1 MSFPEIEAQNGTEK
15 RGSVCFF
22 PISGIPVVQKGDD
35 IGSEIYKAIKQSNFS
50 FQEND
55 IVVIAQKIISKA
67 EGRAISLNSIVPSKE
82 AQKLSRKSGKSA
94 ELCQVILKEAERI
107 IKVEPGIIV
116 TEHRLGYIGTSAGV
130 DRSNTGSPT
139 GEIALLLP
147 ADPDESARKI
157 RKKIM
162 DLLNVNIAVIVSDS
176 GGRSDRLGSRGEAIG
191 VAGIPPLLIDDK
203 KDLFNRPLHTEIAL
217 VDSVAAF
224 ASLVMGESNEMR
236 PVVVVR
242 GVSYPI
248 DEKASI
254 QTILKRGNAALQD
267 L

>member
-1 MSFPEIEAQNGTEK
+1 MSFPEKEIPNGIE
-15 RGSVCFF
+15 RRRPVCFF
-22 PISGIPVVQKGDD
+22 PILGIPVIQEGDD
-35 IGSEIYKAIKQSNFS
+35 IGLAICQAAKQIMFS
-50 FQEND
+50 FQKND
-55 IVVIAQKIISKA
+55 IIVIAQKIISKA
-67 EGRAISLNSIVPSKE
+67 EGRVISLNSVVPTKE
-82 AQKLSRKSGKSA
+82 AQELSRKSGKPA
-94 ELCQVILKEAERI
+94 ELCQVILKEAKRI

-147 ADPDESARKI
+147 VNPDESAKKI
-157 RKKIM
+157 RKKIKS
-162 DLLNVNIAVIVSDS
+162 LLNVNIAVIVSDS

-203 KDLFNRPLHTEIAL
+203 KDIFDRPLHTKIAL
-217 VDSVAAF
+217 ADCVAAF
-224 ASLVMGESNEMR
+224 ASLVMGESNEMC

>member
-1 MSFPEIEAQNGTEK
+1 MSFPEIEVPNGIEK
-15 RGSVCFF
+15 RERVCFF
-22 PISGIPVVQKGDD
+22 PISGIPVIQEGDD
-35 IGSEIYKAIKQSNFS
+35 IGLEIYKTTKQSNFS

-55 IVVIAQKIISKA
+55 IIVVAQKIISKA
-67 EGRAISLNSIVPSKE
+67 EGRAISLNSVVITKE
-82 AQKLSRKSGKSA
+82 AQELSQKSGKPV
-94 ELCQVILKEAERI
+94 ELCQVILEEAKRI

-147 ADPDESARKI
+147 SDPDESARRI
-157 RKKIM
+157 RKKIKG
-162 DLLNVNIAVIVSDS
+162 LLNIDISVIISDS

-203 KDLFNRPLHTEIAL
+203 KDIFNRPLHTEIAL
-217 VDSVAAF
+217 ADSVAGF
-224 ASLVMGESNEMR
+224 ASLVMGESNEMC

-248 DEKASI
+248 NEKASI
-254 QTILKRGNAALQD
+254 QTILKRGNVALQD

>member
-1 MSFPEIEAQNGTEK
+1 MSFPEIEAPNGIEK
-15 RGSVCFF
+15 RWPVCFF
-22 PISGIPVVQKGDD
+22 PISGIPVIQRGDD
-35 IGSEIYKAIKQSNFS
+35 IGLEIYQAAKQIKFS
-50 FQEND
+50 FQKND
-55 IVVIAQKIISKA
+55 IIVVAQKIISKA
-67 EGRAISLNSIVPSKE
+67 EGRTVSLNSVVPSEE
-82 AQKLSRKSGKSA
+82 ARELSRKSGKPA

-107 IKVEPGIIV
+107 IKVEPGIVV
-116 TEHRLGYIGTSAGV
+116 TEHQLGYICTSAGV

-147 ADPDESARKI
+147 SNPDESARRI
-157 RKKIM
+157 RKKIEG
-162 DLLNVNIAVIVSDS
+162 LLDINISVIMSDS

-191 VAGIPPLLIDDK
+191 VAGISPLLVDDK
-203 KDLFNRPLHTEIAL
+203 KDIFNRPLHTEIAL
-217 VDSVAAF
+217 ADSVAAF
-224 ASLVMGESNEMR
+224 ASLVMGESNEMC

-254 QTILKRGNAALQD
+254 QTILKRGDAALQD